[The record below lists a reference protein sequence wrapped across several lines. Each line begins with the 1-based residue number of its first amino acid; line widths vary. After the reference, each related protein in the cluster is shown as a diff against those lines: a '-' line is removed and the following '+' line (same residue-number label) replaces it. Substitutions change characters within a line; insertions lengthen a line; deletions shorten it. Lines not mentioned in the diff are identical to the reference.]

1 VGSVAAQHGFAA
13 RIAKFTNRG
22 IRIMRHHRSAAS
34 LRARLVLAG
43 AGAALLLGAAG
54 AAWGNSTLVE
64 TGSSL
69 LYPLFNLWVPAY
81 TKKHPNLDI
90 NTAATGSGTGIA
102 QSTKGI
108 AQFGASDAYLS
119 NALMKKYSGM
129 LNIPVAISSQMVNYN
144 VPGLNDKHLKLS
156 GPVLAKIYEGRIKY
170 WDASAIAHLNR
181 GVDLPHKQIIPIHR
195 ADGSGDT
202 FLFTQFLSKSTKS
215 WEPKVGYGTTVSWPH
230 VPGGVGATGNSGMV
244 TALSNNAYGIAYI
257 GVSYKAQI
265 DKANLGEA
273 RLRNRAGHFVLPTK
287 HTVPAAAAG
296 MVPKTPKDE
305 RISLIYA
312 PGRNAYP
319 IINYEYVIVHS
330 KQPSAEQAKEM
341 KNFLTWAVS
350 RHGGNQMK
358 FLRQV
363 HFMPL
368 PAKARKLTLHQ
379 ISEIHG

>member
-1 VGSVAAQHGFAA
+1 
-13 RIAKFTNRG
+13 
-22 IRIMRHHRSAAS
+22 MRHHCCALS

-43 AGAALLLGAAG
+43 ATLLLGTAG
-54 AAWGNSTLVE
+54 VAWGSSSLVE

-81 TKKHPNLDI
+81 TKQHSDVDI

-119 NALMKKYSGM
+119 DALMQKYPGM

-144 VPGLNDKHLKLS
+144 VPGLNGKHLKLS
-156 GPVLAKIYEGRIKY
+156 GPVLAGIYEGKVKY
-170 WDASAIAHLNR
+170 WDARAVARLNP
-181 GVDLPHKQIIPIHR
+181 GVQLPHRQIIPIHR

-202 FLFTQFLSKSTKS
+202 FLFTQFLSKSTRS
-215 WEPKVGYGTTVSWPH
+215 WQPKVGYGTTVSWPH
-230 VPGGVGATGNSGMV
+230 VPGSVGATGNSGMV
-244 TALSNNAYGIAYI
+244 TALSNNPYGIAYI
-257 GVSYKAQI
+257 GVSYKAQT
-265 DKANLGEA
+265 DKAGLGEA
-273 RLRNRAGHFVLPTK
+273 RLRNRAGNFVLPNK
-287 HTVPAAAAG
+287 QTVPAAAAG

-305 RISLIYA
+305 RISLIFA

-341 KNFLTWAVS
+341 KNFLNWAVS
-350 RHGGNQMK
+350 KNGGNHMQ
-358 FLRQV
+358 FLEPV

-368 PAKARKLTLHQ
+368 PAKARGLTLHQ
-379 ISEIHG
+379 IDQIHG